1 MPIEGHPMGQA
12 WRPRRLWL
20 LIGATLLL
28 KGGRLVLV
36 DTSLTILESRPGW
49 LLPIHAC
56 NAGRC
61 SI

>member
-1 MPIEGHPMGQA
+1 MGQA

-20 LIGATLLL
+20 LVGPTLLL
-28 KGGRLVLV
+28 KGGGLVLV
-36 DTSLTILESRPGW
+36 GTSLTILESRPGW
-49 LLPIHAC
+49 LPIHAC